1 MHAPTGRAHRHRY
14 LLACMASLLA
24 LWALACTDL
33 WQPFTWDQAVF
44 ALGADAMERGGHLY
58 RDFWDL
64 KQPGIFWFFLL
75 ARRWFGVREAGAH
88 ALEIAWMLVLA
99 AAMQWQTRNWFRS
112 PYTAAW
118 CPLLVVGAYFT
129 FCNDWHLLQVE
140 GLVGL
145 PLFLAVRAFVRD
157 EPSRAASPPRAV
169 AAGIAAG
176 IVLVFK
182 LALAPVF
189 VFAWLP
195 SVWSALRALGPE
207 RRVTLLAMRRA
218 LLCAATGIASVWA
231 GVIADLLWH
240 RDGALA
246 WNAWFALP
254 ARVIAGMPKGL
265 PLDALR
271 HTAHWLVFTWWP
283 LLLPA
288 AFGAFVA
295 WRAREPFGRAL
306 VMWFAAGVGVILM
319 QRWSGYEYHLLLL
332 LVPMGLL
339 AARAIEHL
347 SAFAA
352 AAAPSMP
359 MRARRAAL
367 AALVLAWFTAP
378 LLDAG
383 GQLRA
388 MAVAREWRDLPA
400 RDAFL
405 EGNSQGGLYAHYKV
419 ATDFLDDPGALSGP
433 IYVFGNP
440 LTYWISGRVP
450 AAARPGGMSIFNAA
464 EWQEVA
470 NDIAQNK
477 PAYILVEDTAGDM
490 LMTHRPATD
499 SVMAVIHARY
509 HRLGRVAEGRWFE
522 RNDPVADAAP

>member
-1 MHAPTGRAHRHRY
+1 
-14 LLACMASLLA
+14 MASLLA
-24 LWALACTDL
+24 LWALACTAL

-58 RDFWDL
+58 RDYWDL

-75 ARRWFGVREAGAH
+75 ARRWFGVHEAGAH

-99 AAMQWQTRNWFRS
+99 AAMQWQTRRWFRS
-112 PYTAAW
+112 AYTAAW
-118 CPLLVVGAYFT
+118 CPWLVVGAYFT

-145 PLFLAVRAFVRD
+145 PMFLAVRLFVSD
-157 EPSRAASPPRAV
+157 EAGRIAPPPRAV

-176 IVLVFK
+176 VVLVFK
-182 LALAPVF
+182 LALAPVLLA
-189 VFAWLP
+189 AWLLAAA
-195 SVWSALRALGPE
+195 SGLRATGP
-207 RRVTLLAMRRA
+207 ARRA
-218 LLCAATGIASVWA
+218 TALALVAAATGIGSVWA
-231 GVIADLLWH
+231 GVIADLLLH
-240 RDGALA
+240 RNGALA
-246 WNAWFALP
+246 WSTWFALP
-254 ARVIAGMPKGL
+254 ARVIAEMPKGL

-271 HTAHWLVFTWWP
+271 HTAHWLAFTWWP

-288 AFGAFVA
+288 ALGAFVS

-306 VMWFAAGVGVILM
+306 VMWFVAGVAVILM

-347 SAFAA
+347 SALAA
-352 AAAPSMP
+352 TAAPRIP
-359 MRARRAAL
+359 ALARRAAL
-367 AALVLAWFTAP
+367 AALVLAWFVAP

-383 GQLRA
+383 GQLHA
-388 MAVAREWRDLPA
+388 MAQARVWRDVPA

-405 EGNSQGGLYAHYKV
+405 ESNSQGGLYKHYRV
-419 ATDFLDDPGALSGP
+419 ATGFLDDPGALPGP

-450 AAARPGGMSIFNAA
+450 AAARPGGMSIFNAS
-464 EWQEVA
+464 EWQEVTD
-470 NDIAQNK
+470 DIAQNK

-490 LMTHRPATD
+490 LLAHRPATD
-499 SVMAVIHARY
+499 SVMAMIHARY
-509 HRLGRVAEGRWFE
+509 HRMGRVAEGRWFE
-522 RNDPVADAAP
+522 RNDPVANAAP